1 MNKLMVL
8 ALCLLTDVYANAAV
22 LRDTDRKVIESAGI
36 QVYPQAQFVNGSQAV
51 GYRFAST
58 QSQAAVREWYRQRL
72 SKWSLYQQFGGW
84 ILYDGEPGL
93 SMGGVMSTRQVM
105 VKKNGLL
112 HEWYGIDKDR
122 STEIVI
128 MIP

>member
-1 MNKLMVL
+1 
-8 ALCLLTDVYANAAV
+8 
-22 LRDTDRKVIESAGI
+22 
-36 QVYPQAQFVNGSQAV
+36 
-51 GYRFAST
+51 
-58 QSQAAVREWYRQRL
+58 
-72 SKWSLYQQFGGW
+72 
-84 ILYDGEPGL
+84 
-93 SMGGVMSTRQVM
+93 VMSTRQVM